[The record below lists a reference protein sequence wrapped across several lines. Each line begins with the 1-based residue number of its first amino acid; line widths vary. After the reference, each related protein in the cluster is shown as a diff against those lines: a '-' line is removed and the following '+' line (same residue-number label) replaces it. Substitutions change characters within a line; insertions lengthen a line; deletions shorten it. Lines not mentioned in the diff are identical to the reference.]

1 MVRAGGY
8 TVGIEEIPLDASSPA
23 TSGVSPYVALRLAA
37 NCRLQ
42 DPLSH
47 LYVLIPALD
56 LRKHY
61 YIDTHEIEKLRPRSS
76 RRSRTYAG
84 AGT

>member
-1 MVRAGGY
+1 MRVHPPPRV
-8 TVGIEEIPLDASSPA
+8 TV
-23 TSGVSPYVALRLAA
+23 PYVALRLAA

-42 DPLSH
+42 DLLSH
-47 LYVLIPALD
+47 LYLLIPVLD

-61 YIDTHEIEKLRPRSS
+61 YLDTHEIEKLRPRLS